1 MDNSLVPIWLLDWK
15 ALIGSS
21 LAAVVSIIIVN
32 IGYGSYGM
40 HRDSSSCCGIIDM
53 ARQETANG
61 VQNVVVVTRVW
72 GLTEP
77 GPIAVCHSGQ
87 FQMFLSKK
95 STYTWRA
102 AGSVRCESPGIAFFI
117 LALYRL
123 CFGSWNRK
131 SWPCEVSSSCNQL
144 QYCRISSWGSR
155 CLGRGQ
161 NEEMEF
167 GLLLWQCGLWHKED
181 ASCWCI
187 STTSKTGMHC
197 KARSVFVDR

>member
-72 GLTEP
+72 GLTEL
-77 GPIAVCHSGQ
+77 GPLPFVIPDNSRCFFQKKNYIHLASGRKCT
-87 FQMFLSKK
+87 MWK
-95 STYTWRA
+95 SWH
-102 AGSVRCESPGIAFFI
+102 FFFA

-123 CFGSWNRK
+123 YFGSWNRK

-144 QYCRISSWGSR
+144 QYCHISSWGSR

-167 GLLLWQCGLWHKED
+167 GLLLWQFGLWHKED

-187 STTSKTGMHC
+187 STTSKTGMYC
-197 KARSVFVDR
+197 KARSVFVDL